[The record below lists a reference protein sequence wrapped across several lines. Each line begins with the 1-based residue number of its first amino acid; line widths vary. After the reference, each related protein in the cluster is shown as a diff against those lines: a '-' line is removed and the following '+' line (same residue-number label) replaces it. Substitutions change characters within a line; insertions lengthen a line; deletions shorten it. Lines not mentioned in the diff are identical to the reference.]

1 LLVHGTADEMVPLAD
16 SLDARAAAGG
26 RPELVELA
34 GVDHRFTGAIPQ
46 LVAAVVPW
54 VQRQFPR

>member
-1 LLVHGTADEMVPLAD
+1 VHGTADEMVPLAD
-16 SLDARAAAGG
+16 ALDARAAAGG
-26 RPELVELA
+26 RPELVELE

-54 VQRQFPR
+54 LQRQLPA